1 MRLSNDKLQLINRL
15 PQTQRARIKRIVCT
29 YISTCRRN
37 GCEMDNLERV
47 CLEAVEVVLRE
58 DGRWNQLLA
67 GRSGLKGR
75 PDNEQTTQ

>member
-1 MRLSNDKLQLINRL
+1 MRLSNDKLKLINRL

-37 GCEMDNLERV
+37 GCEMDSLERV

-67 GRSGLKGR
+67 AGGGLNRKS
-75 PDNEQTTQ
+75 DDKQTTL